1 MILNYKNSLDALMTI
16 LNMGGRITQ
25 ASKHPSHM
33 LNGLKYYSLEVNING
48 DHYFI
53 QAFEQ
58 EATDLFNAVMSIL
71 DEKKTV
77 VKRIEKIFIK
87 HILSNHNR
95 KTKAYFFH
103 QFGEIH
109 SAFPFFPDMSY

>member
-16 LNMGGRITQ
+16 LYLGGKITQ
-25 ASKHPSHM
+25 ASNHLSHM
-33 LNGLKYYSLEVNING
+33 LNGVKYYSLEVTING
-48 DHYFI
+48 DHYLI

-77 VKRIEKIFIK
+77 MKKVEKFSDNQFIIFLVNI
-87 HILSNHNR
+87 I
-95 KTKAYFFH
+95 
-103 QFGEIH
+103 
-109 SAFPFFPDMSY
+109 

>member
-1 MILNYKNSLDALMTI
+1 MLLNYKNSLDALMTL

-25 ASKHPSHM
+25 ASKHLSHM
-33 LNGLKYYSLEVNING
+33 LNGLKYYSIEVSING

-58 EATDLFNAVMSIL
+58 EAKELFTAVMSIL

-77 VKRIEKIFIK
+77 MKRIEKIFI
-87 HILSNHNR
+87 
-95 KTKAYFFH
+95 
-103 QFGEIH
+103 
-109 SAFPFFPDMSY
+109 

>member
-25 ASKHPSHM
+25 ASKHLSHM
-33 LNGLKYYSLEVNING
+33 LNGLKYYSLEVNTNG

-77 VKRIEKIFIK
+77 VKRIEKIFI
-87 HILSNHNR
+87 
-95 KTKAYFFH
+95 
-103 QFGEIH
+103 
-109 SAFPFFPDMSY
+109 